1 MLSLFIEVLQ
11 SGHGCFTVAAANIP
25 QHILAKCRIH
35 PGGRRDVTAQ
45 RGDSSSAA
53 CTPWTLEPYCAD
65 QTRGCCLHTLM
76 HQGHTPLRPLWKACS
91 TLSIRRMT
99 WRLAKVPGPSPNRNR
114 GGEKHQTVDV
124 IRRPV
129 IQTSSPEAHRL
140 LTSQP
145 TAFFSAGAPVP
156 HTQGSDGRSCS
167 MTSASLPI
175 HYNE

>member
-1 MLSLFIEVLQ
+1 MFYRRRGEHSPAHFSEVQ
-11 SGHGCFTVAAANIP
+11 
-25 QHILAKCRIH
+25 
-35 PGGRRDVTAQ
+35 
-45 RGDSSSAA
+45 DSSRRSQG
-53 CTPWTLEPYCAD
+53 CHSTTGGFFISCMHTVEPYCAD